1 MTLVLLL
8 GGVMLAGAAGQTEAR
23 SEDSIKG
30 TVEFVDAQTGL
41 LWVTLDD
48 GSRLKVAA
56 PTALLNHLQ
65 KGSETEILITKQE
78 TEGATG
84 EDTAVATVQK
94 IDSSIGLLRLLTAQ
108 DEIIDLRPPQN
119 ILADLQ
125 TGDRVKMSVR
135 ETQEPQQQAARSSMS
150 QTGEQQ
156 SDKQQGNQQ
165 ATGAS
170 TARVEPSQ
178 TSAMAIQNMPIAAT
192 VTQIDQQNQKLQ
204 LMTETGHMVEFKI
217 SESLLSALQTGD
229 SVEVSIHKKSDGQR
243 TGSHGSQQSSSDTS
257 R

>member
-1 MTLVLLL
+1 MTTRSALSLTMVFALLL
-8 GGVMLAGAAGQTEAR
+8 SGAMLAGAAGKTEAR
-23 SEDSIKG
+23 AEDTIKG

-56 PTALLNHLQ
+56 PTELLDNLQ

-78 TEGATG
+78 TERATG
-84 EDTAVATVQK
+84 EDTSVATVQK

-125 TGDRVKMSVR
+125 TGDRVKMSIR
-135 ETQEPQQQAARSSMS
+135 ETQEPQQQAA
-150 QTGEQQ
+150 
-156 SDKQQGNQQ
+156 KQQGDQQ
-165 ATGAS
+165 AADAS
-170 TARVEPSQ
+170 TSRVEPSQ

-192 VTQIDQQNQKLQ
+192 VTQIDKQNRKLQ
-204 LMTETGHMVEFKI
+204 LMTETGNMVEFKI

-243 TGSHGSQQSSSDTS
+243 TGSHGSQQSSSDKS